1 MRATLCGMN
10 QRRSSLPGR
19 KGRFE
24 STDPTRPTPRAPT
37 VHSPWHDEARRIIRS
52 EMERRDISYKQLVH
66 LLETQA
72 GPPLDFAATERNLIS
87 RISRGTFSFSFALQ
101 ILRAMGVRS
110 LDVSAVDPPRLGF
123 RARP

>member
-1 MRATLCGMN
+1 
-10 QRRSSLPGR
+10 
-19 KGRFE
+19 
-24 STDPTRPTPRAPT
+24 
-37 VHSPWHDEARRIIRS
+37 
-52 EMERRDISYKQLVH
+52 MERRDISYKQLVH
-66 LLETQA
+66 LLETQP

>member
-1 MRATLCGMN
+1 
-10 QRRSSLPGR
+10 
-19 KGRFE
+19 
-24 STDPTRPTPRAPT
+24 
-37 VHSPWHDEARRIIRS
+37 
-52 EMERRDISYKQLVH
+52 MERRDISYKQLVH
-66 LLETQA
+66 LLETQP

-87 RISRGTFSFSFALQ
+87 RISRGTFSVSFALQ